1 MGLNVQRNV
10 GLALDAH
17 AANLR
22 LSVVAL
28 EQMAKSG
35 VALEVACPA
44 QLRRILQAL
53 RVERWR
59 LRVEAIRRPS
69 TKPHG
74 RQLCG

>member
-1 MGLNVQRNV
+1 M

-44 QLRRILQAL
+44 NLNRILVAL
-53 RVERWR
+53 RIERWR
-59 LRVEAIRRPS
+59 LRVEAVRRPS

-74 RQLCG
+74 QRQGYCKDS